1 MIRELEFQTKLK
13 TLYLV
18 TKWAVFRLQRF
29 MKYINLKQIMKIL
42 LYVRSLKFKR
52 QTFTELMLQAIINLT
67 AP

>member
-29 MKYINLKQIMKIL
+29 MKYINLKQIMKVL